1 MARRMYSI
9 DQINSEKPSDI
20 NIVAGNGINIDSSAT
35 SKTISLSL
43 YRHNISISS
52 FDDSMTAYMTVYSV
66 NSAPATT
73 KQELVDNLL
82 SGSSMSATGTAE
94 TNTKLIFLI
103 DSAGQLHYTDMAGN
117 AGMYSDDYT
126 IVDTVSAIG
135 G

>member
-9 DQINSEKPSDI
+9 DQIGGGHDMTL
-20 NIVAGNGINIDSSAT
+20 VAGNGINVSSSA
-35 SKTISLSL
+35 SSATISLSL

-52 FDDSMTAYMTVYSV
+52 YDDSMQAYMTVYSI
-66 NSAPATT
+66 NSAAVTN

-82 SGSSMSATGTAE
+82 VSNMPATGTAE

-117 AGMYSDDYT
+117 QNIYSDDY
-126 IVDTVSAIG
+126 IVSDTVMSIG

>member
-9 DQINSEKPSDI
+9 DQIGGGHDMTL
-20 NIVAGNGINIDSSAT
+20 VAGNGINVSSSA
-35 SKTISLSL
+35 SSATISLSL
-43 YRHNISISS
+43 YQHNISISS
-52 FDDSMTAYMTVYSV
+52 YDDSMQAFMTVYSI
-66 NSAPATT
+66 NSSPVTT

-82 SGSSMSATGTAE
+82 ANSSMSATGTAE

-117 AGMYSDDYT
+117 QGIYSDDYT
-126 IVDTVSAIG
+126 VSDTVTSIG